1 MKRGKAS
8 DLVRLLGPAVD
19 AFQELK
25 ADLKAKGIA
34 APDLPGLLALA
45 HLLAAGQGRGEG
57 KTGAVP
63 GLSMDGVSLTEF
75 LSPPPQGR
83 VPYIR
88 VVGYWFLA
96 GESPQEKV
104 DEINRILKRLIGRW
118 EFVEYFFGGWKR
130 EFPYQVVATAA
141 DLETLSQSEN
151 RWLKIIYKGQV
162 SRFLTI
168 ETNLLGE
175 EPLILSLTCHHP
187 EFIQGVHNLEDDFFE
202 ADRANLLELMEDLQQ
217 SLSPGVAKF
226 STDEVVL
233 EELGDRYNVSYFDE

>member
-1 MKRGKAS
+1 MKRGKS
-8 DLVRLLGPAVD
+8 SELVRLLGPAVD

-45 HLLAAGQGRGEG
+45 HLLASGSGRGDG
-57 KTGAVP
+57 KSGAVP
-63 GLSMDGVSLTEF
+63 GLSMEGVGLTDL
-75 LSPPPQGR
+75 LSPPPPGR
-83 VPYIR
+83 IPYIR

-96 GESPQEKV
+96 GESPEEKV
-104 DEINRILKRLIGRW
+104 EEINRILKRLIGRW
-118 EFVEYFFGGWKR
+118 QLVEYFFGGWKR
-130 EFPYQVVATAA
+130 EFPYQVIVTAA

-151 RWLKIIYKGQV
+151 RWLKIIYKDQEN
-162 SRFLTI
+162 RYLTL

-187 EFIQGVHNLEDDFFE
+187 DFIQGVHNLEDDFFE
-202 ADRANLLELMEDLQQ
+202 ADRANLLELMEDLQ
-217 SLSPGVAKF
+217 LNVSPGVAKY